1 MKENKSHLINYTT
14 QTSVILGVFWI
25 LKYLLV
31 VLGSNNTAL
40 NLLGNLLSFG
50 TPLILFYFLVRYNS
64 EILKNKMKYWHG
76 VQFSILLF
84 FFASILEA
92 MIVFIHVRWLDPTF
106 ISSLYNSL
114 IELAQTLN
122 ISQALTTQLMEQP
135 LPSSFSYVFNNVIL
149 ADVFLGLILSLF
161 IVPLAKHF
169 KLKH

>member
-31 VLGSNNTAL
+31 VLGGNNTAL

-64 EILKNKMKYWHG
+64 EILKNKMRYWHG

>member
-161 IVPLAKHF
+161 IVPLAKKF

>member
-14 QTSVILGVFWI
+14 HTSVILGVFWI

-31 VLGSNNTAL
+31 VLGGNNTAL

-64 EILKNKMKYWHG
+64 EILKNKMRYWHG

-114 IELAQTLN
+114 IVLAQTLN

-161 IVPLAKHF
+161 IVPLAKKF

>member
-1 MKENKSHLINYTT
+1 MKENKSHLINYATH
-14 QTSVILGVFWI
+14 TSVILGVFWI

-31 VLGSNNTAL
+31 VLGGNNTAL

-64 EILKNKMKYWHG
+64 EVLKNKMRYWHG

>member
-14 QTSVILGVFWI
+14 HTSVILGVFWI

-31 VLGSNNTAL
+31 VLGGNNTAL

-64 EILKNKMKYWHG
+64 EILKNKMRYWHG